1 MNSSLNLLKNL
12 ACNSSVFIQTK
23 CAARAA
29 FSVAEESPEPP
40 IEEPPKNQNPPNSN
54 QQNSPNIITLEL
66 EQLQNNKNE
75 RPVDYFTLSRVRHL
89 IGKISSYNHFD
100 ENFRML
106 LFKSSAKL
114 YYDCSNSFNYITLHK
129 EFGLDDN
136 YATWYRL
143 TLLHVWMVLTH
154 LQQTMEVYSYCYL
167 KKMITQ
173 NFHHDKTNR
182 FNTIF
187 KDQPLAKL
195 TKRSKFRDLYY
206 DVYMSSLFEYDDGF
220 LGDDK
225 YLAGAVWRS
234 LYLMDDNADIIHIE
248 RVVRYIRETLHFLDN
263 FDTEVLLASGIDNW
277 RPADEIVKRVKI

>member
-100 ENFRML
+100 ENFRM
-106 LFKSSAKL
+106 
-114 YYDCSNSFNYITLHK
+114 
-129 EFGLDDN
+129 
-136 YATWYRL
+136 
-143 TLLHVWMVLTH
+143 
-154 LQQTMEVYSYCYL
+154 
-167 KKMITQ
+167 
-173 NFHHDKTNR
+173 
-182 FNTIF
+182 